1 MNSHDLAKLLL
12 ALPDKPV
19 KVVVPGC
26 LGTRAI
32 RELEISRGPWE
43 GYVGEIRLEADT
55 AEFIAKQKKEKNEN
69 NQS

>member
-12 ALPDKPV
+12 ALPNKPV

-32 RELEISRGPWE
+32 RELEVSRGPWE

-55 AEFIAKQKKEKNEN
+55 AEFVAKQMAKK
-69 NQS
+69 